1 MNSYKMTLS
10 LTDIDPG
17 SNPRKDFGDI
27 DALAATIEATGG
39 QPVNPIIVVRD
50 GHRFRIV
57 DGERRYRALVK
68 LHSKHSTTDVLV
80 YNDYNEAPEAVAMLA
95 TDDKMRLSAEEQ
107 AQGFQT
113 MMLLGVESRTIAK
126 AMHRKTA
133 DIAAARAVAKEAPAQ
148 ATIDQMIRAA
158 QFDNEE
164 DRAAVLAADPER
176 YEQKAKA
183 IEQGRKEEQ
192 QAKELYEC
200 IIGLGFDPED
210 EQPKG
215 YRSLMWAS
223 TAEDMKRLVEKYDNN
238 ELAVWPCPW
247 NKKMW
252 YLGCKDE
259 KPEETPEKRAARE
272 LRERQD
278 AAYRSLKERL
288 LYEVATC
295 DVFPEM
301 QEVAGKLRGELYSY
315 TREATRDKLEEM
327 GVLERIIEE
336 HYTSPAAMWETLE
349 AMMSNRFLWMTWV
362 TTWLPP
368 AVHDGSF
375 TVTDED
381 RWLYHQAKAALK
393 QKEED
398 DD

>member
-1 MNSYKMTLS
+1 MKKLSILTL
-10 LTDIDPG
+10 L
-17 SNPRKDFGDI
+17 
-27 DALAATIEATGG
+27 ALFAATLTQQGA
-39 QPVNPIIVVRD
+39 VR
-50 GHRFRIV
+50 
-57 DGERRYRALVK
+57 
-68 LHSKHSTTDVLV
+68 
-80 YNDYNEAPEAVAMLA
+80 
-95 TDDKMRLSAEEQ
+95 AEEED
-107 AQGFQT
+107 T
-113 MMLLGVESRTIAK
+113 K
-126 AMHRKTA
+126 
-133 DIAAARAVAKEAPAQ
+133 PANWGQ
-148 ATIDQMIRAA
+148 VPMIRAA